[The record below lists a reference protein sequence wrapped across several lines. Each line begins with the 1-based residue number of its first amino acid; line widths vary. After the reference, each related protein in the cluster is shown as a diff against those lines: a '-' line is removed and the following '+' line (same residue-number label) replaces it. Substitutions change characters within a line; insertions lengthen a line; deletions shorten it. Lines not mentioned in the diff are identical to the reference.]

1 VTSDLATFLGA
12 RGREG
17 KGKEVGKEREMKER

>member
-1 VTSDLATFLGA
+1 MRGDVGMGTERMNVSYSFSFLGA

-17 KGKEVGKEREMKER
+17 HA